1 MAEITFNGNKTR
13 RVPINRNS
21 LFYDKESYDFEME
34 LGKNYIEQDM
44 GQAVVLYQVDVS
56 KTQTDSVYGET
67 NPGSIVYKPPV
78 EIPCLYEIED
88 SELKTYDKKTSNGV
102 YALSG
107 NITVYMMP
115 KMLEKYD
122 TDIMRGDY
130 IGVQIDTDRMV
141 YFSVTDD
148 GKVNTSNR
156 YHVGAYKTA
165 WRVIKGS
172 PVSDYEFKGE

>member
-1 MAEITFNGNKTR
+1 MPNNTYT
-13 RVPINRNS
+13 PINRNN
-21 LFYDKESYDFEME
+21 LFYSEEDFDFETDIMVDYME
-34 LGKNYIEQDM
+34 EDTNQTI
-44 GQAVVLYQVDVS
+44 VLYRVDRSRTNVNAI
-56 KTQTDSVYGET
+56 TQNAVDGISFE
-67 NPGSIVYKPPV
+67 PPV